1 MPGFAHKSIVVL
13 LLPLFATAG
22 VRADTLNVAVAS
34 NFVDVLR
41 TIVPQFEAQS
51 GHVVNIIPGASGK
64 LYAQIV
70 NGAPFDV
77 FLSADL
83 RRPEMLEADSLI
95 VAGSRFTYAIGQ
107 LVIWSRDQE
116 FAASNCV
123 DALQNLGRKKLAIA
137 NPLLAPY
144 GVAAKEYLVGRGLWG
159 ALQAKLVFGE
169 NIAQTLQFATSG
181 NASVAVIAHSQL
193 QRADDFG
200 TTCTAVISTDEH
212 GPILQQAVELA
223 ATSDTGAAIEFLEF
237 LRSSDSRETIFAH
250 GYLLPELQ

>member
-1 MPGFAHKSIVVL
+1 MPGFAHKFIVVL
-13 LLPLFATAG
+13 LLLLATAG

-34 NFVDVLR
+34 NFVEVLR
-41 TIVPQFEAQS
+41 TIVPQFEARS

-116 FAASNCV
+116 FAGSNCV
-123 DALQNLGRKKLAIA
+123 DALQDLGRKKLAIA

-212 GPILQQAVELA
+212 SPILQQAVELA
-223 ATSDTGAAIEFLEF
+223 AISDTGAASEFLEF
-237 LRSSDSRETIFAH
+237 LRSPDSRETIFAH